1 VVVLSGQITI
11 ERQYNASPEQVWDLW
26 TTPKGIESWWAPDG
40 FRVEVEE
47 LDLKPGGTLRYTMT
61 AEAPEQVE
69 FMKNNGM
76 PLATESSKTFTEI
89 DRPRRLA
96 YSSLADFIPG
106 VEPYDFLTVV
116 DLAETS
122 GGTKV
127 VMTVERMH
135 DDEWTQRLTMGRENE
150 LANLAR
156 VLAER

>member
-1 VVVLSGQITI
+1 
-11 ERQYNASPEQVWDLW
+11 
-26 TTPKGIESWWAPDG
+26 
-40 FRVEVEE
+40 
-47 LDLKPGGTLRYTMT
+47 MT